1 MLLDLHKIIEVPGGK
16 VSFTCEPDL
25 ADLDFDGIEGFYEP
39 LKAVGQVVNRAGAL
53 ILTAELTAGLDC
65 VCARCL
71 KRFRREY
78 SLNTEAVLSAEEP
91 ENEDTDMYLLD
102 GDCIDT
108 DEVILTAFVLSLD
121 QRQLC
126 SDACKGLCPRCGK
139 NLNDGPCAC
148 KAESDPRLAVLGQL
162 LEE

>member
-1 MLLDLHKIIEVPGGK
+1 MLLDLHKIIEIPGGK
-16 VSFTCEPDL
+16 VSFDCTPEA
-25 ADLDFDGIEGFYEP
+25 ADLDFDGIEGFYAP
-39 LKAVGQVVNRAGAL
+39 LKAVGKVENHAGAL

-71 KRFRREY
+71 KRFRRAY
-78 SLNTEAVLSAEEP
+78 SLNTEAVLSATEL
-91 ENEDTDMYLLD
+91 ENEDSDIYLLE

-126 SDACKGLCPRCGK
+126 SEDCKGLCPRCGK
-139 NLNDGPCAC
+139 NLNDGPCDC
-148 KAESDPRLAVLGQL
+148 RAESDPRLAVLGQL
-162 LEE
+162 LEQ